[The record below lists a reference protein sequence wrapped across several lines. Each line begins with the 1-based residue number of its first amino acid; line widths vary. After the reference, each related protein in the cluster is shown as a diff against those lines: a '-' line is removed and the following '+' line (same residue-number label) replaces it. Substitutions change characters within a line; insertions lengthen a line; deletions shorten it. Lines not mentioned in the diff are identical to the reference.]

1 MTLAILT
8 ACACALFAWAVQSF
22 FRAHPRLT
30 PRERAWAKLLGV
42 PNAKTRAELEHV
54 VCPKLTVGMDL
65 STKGDRAVH
74 ALARISPESA
84 REHVHVFEDADWSDG
99 VEVTTRDE
107 ARRRTERDA
116 FEESPSSSARMHS
129 VRRDAAGN
137 VVSIRSMSDFGISP
151 DDEVTA
157 VTSIAGPVKR

>member
-1 MTLAILT
+1 MTIAIAILT
-8 ACACALFAWAVQSF
+8 ACAVALFAWAVRSF
-22 FRAHPRLT
+22 FRARPGLKPHE
-30 PRERAWAKLLGV
+30 REWAKMLGV
-42 PNAKTRAELEHV
+42 PNAKTRAEIEDV
-54 VCPKLTVGMDL
+54 VCPKLRVGDAGPM
-65 STKGDRAVH
+65 RAPH
-74 ALARISPESA
+74 AHGAPL
-84 REHVHVFEDADWSDG
+84 EHVHVFEDADWSDG

-137 VVSIRSMSDFGISP
+137 VVPIRSMSDFGISP

-157 VTSIAGPVKR
+157 VTSIADPVKR